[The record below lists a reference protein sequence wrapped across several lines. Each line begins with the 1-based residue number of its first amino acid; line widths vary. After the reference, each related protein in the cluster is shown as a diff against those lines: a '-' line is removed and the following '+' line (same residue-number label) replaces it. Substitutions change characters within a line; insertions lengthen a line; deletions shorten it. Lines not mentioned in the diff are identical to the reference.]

1 MLYTPKDSGI
11 SSNSLVCVCVGVCV
25 CSGTGLPPHLL
36 HEELVHAAV
45 VVGRGQDVQ
54 CVVLPLGG
62 FQSDATDLHTATPPH
77 LRRRLLAL
85 LTVPEAPGRGCLQV
99 WTVRRRRAFWEER
112 EVEAG
117 RGEIF

>member
-1 MLYTPKDSGI
+1 MPFVILSQNPEMFITVSVF
-11 SSNSLVCVCVGVCV
+11 VC
-25 CSGTGLPPHLL
+25 TGLPSHLL

-62 FQSDATDLHTATPPH
+62 FQSDATDLHAATPPH
-77 LRRRLLAL
+77 LRRRLLVL
-85 LTVPEAPGRGCLQV
+85 LTVPDATGRCCLQV
-99 WTVRRRRAFWEER
+99 WTVRRRRAVWEER

-117 RGEIF
+117 RGEIL